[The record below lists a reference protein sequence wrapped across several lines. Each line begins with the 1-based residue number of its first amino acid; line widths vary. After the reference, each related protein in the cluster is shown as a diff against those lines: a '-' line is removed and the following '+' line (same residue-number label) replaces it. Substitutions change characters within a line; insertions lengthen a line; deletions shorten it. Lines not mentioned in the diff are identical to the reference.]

1 MIASMEY
8 VSILDFTD
16 ELGQMVLHSDVME
29 DYHQKKLTLEQD
41 EEAQQLIK
49 AFLNIKEHYDDIQ
62 RFGKYHPD
70 YQSIMKDVR
79 QKKRAMDMH
88 DAVAEFKIAE
98 RNLQNLLDEISEHIA
113 GSVSLEIKV
122 PKEGAALSDSGC
134 GCGSGGSCGCAS

>member
-41 EEAQQLIK
+41 EEAQRLIK
-49 AFLNIKEHYDDIQ
+49 AFLNIKDHYDDIQ

-79 QKKRAMDMH
+79 QTKRAMDMH
-88 DAVAEFKIAE
+88 DTVAEFKIAE
-98 RNLQNLLDEISEHIA
+98 RNLQNLLDEISEYIA

>member
-16 ELGQMVLHSDVME
+16 ELGQMVLHSDVMK
-29 DYHQKKLTLEQD
+29 DYHQKKLTLEQN

-70 YQSIMKDVR
+70 YQAIMKDVR

>member
-1 MIASMEY
+1 MEY

>member
-8 VSILDFTD
+8 VTILDFT
-16 ELGQMVLHSDVME
+16 EQLGQMVLHSDVMN
-29 DYHQKKLTLEQD
+29 DYQQKKLALEQD

-49 AFLNIKEHYDDIQ
+49 AFTNIKEHYDDIQ

-79 QKKRAMDMH
+79 LKKRAMDMH
-88 DAVAEFKIAE
+88 DTVAEFKIAE
-98 RNLQNLLDEISEHIA
+98 RNLQNLLDEISEYIA
-113 GSVSLEIKV
+113 GSVSDGIKV

>member
-41 EEAQQLIK
+41 EEAQRLIK
-49 AFLNIKEHYDDIQ
+49 AFLNIKDHYDDIQ

-70 YQSIMKDVR
+70 YQLIMKDVR
-79 QKKRAMDMH
+79 QTKRAMDMH
-88 DAVAEFKIAE
+88 DTVAEFKIAE
-98 RNLQNLLDEISEHIA
+98 RNLQNLLDEISEYIA

-134 GCGSGGSCGCAS
+134 GCSSGGSCGCAS